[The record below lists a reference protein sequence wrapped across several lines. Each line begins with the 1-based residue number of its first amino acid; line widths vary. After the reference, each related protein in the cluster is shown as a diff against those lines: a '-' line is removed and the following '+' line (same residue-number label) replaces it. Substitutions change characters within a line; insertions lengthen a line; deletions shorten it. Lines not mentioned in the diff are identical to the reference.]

1 MTIEDY
7 LLNHGTEDRKIYNIV
22 KMGRIDKLLEI
33 CPDAETLVAK
43 VKNCKKF
50 GFDIMANIALNN
62 NIEMFDKIIAAYFN
76 EKSEENNR
84 LRREFLLSHQ
94 VGTSPKDY
102 HWFRQYA
109 SVEAQRTISRLTGE
123 PIAFCTP
130 DLQRMVLYNRLSRAW
145 NEAPFLSDPHKK
157 MDNTRLG
164 IAPKGTA
171 ATEFRGYIGGADGKN
186 GLVYNRYTETYPRI
200 RLAYIPKD
208 QPEGTLRCPVMELT
222 DIPFTPGHNDL
233 AEQAFR
239 RMHFPDLWIDDGYF
253 DYLRKLG
260 ATYCDIKENDPV
272 AAASFKNF
280 NENGKFFVLENKR
293 DISHKGNSNEG
304 IDYIGYSSADYICLR
319 TDKPYG
325 EDTVMHELA
334 HDTDRPG
341 DFKNSDLYK
350 FVSTAMA
357 AHPEKSDSRKMAV
370 NETRNFYPASE
381 YETESLARIAQSYLP
396 ARHRDD
402 PLLAATY
409 DIFSIYGQAQLDRDS
424 AIINRIKNCMR
435 LRIPGNVGY
444 QNFEQAVKAKEL
456 YFINQDHH
464 RGISDGILYSSIN
477 TPPPCSETELLRSEQ
492 EFGKAY
498 GKLSAGKNISVE
510 DILIKCIKDEMLAV
524 EKIKSHPEAGKVI
537 LNTDI
542 LSRDNITD
550 PVPLEVMAAHNF
562 TSTVKTSSAMS
573 KMRTPDKLEQQLRI
587 QTDHCRDTL
596 ELLALDSKEGQPL
609 DRSLFCDGIRS
620 TTRALIFANALACR
634 YFPHYEQP
642 KLDINDC
649 LPQADTFNNTGTSQT
664 LQRIQ
669 NLQEN
674 IELINNPDPDLGCSA
689 EIIDNPYSPVKGYIT
704 SGEKSYQKL
713 QKHLQNFENSDERNE
728 EIGYFLETIENQ
740 SPSIKSQQITNLR
753 IMQLLYKDLHP
764 EARTLPP
771 DLRLSSLTPASL
783 KKMAQDKPS
792 QVTQTIRKYAQIC
805 RSRLEKAAEIP
816 SYDTHQR

>member
-7 LLNHGTEDRKIYNIV
+7 LLNHGTEDHRIYNIV

-109 SVEAQRTISRLTGE
+109 SAEAQKTISRLTGE
-123 PIAFCTP
+123 PVASCTP

-145 NEAPFLSDPHKK
+145 NEAAPLSDPHKK
-157 MDNTRLG
+157 MDDTRLG

-208 QPEGTLRCPVMELT
+208 QPEGTLRCQVMELT
-222 DIPFTPGHNDL
+222 DIPFTPGRNDL

-260 ATYCDIKENDPV
+260 ATYCDIKRNDPV

-280 NENGKFFVLENKR
+280 NENGKFFVLENRR
-293 DISHKGNSNEG
+293 DNSRKINLNDG
-304 IDYIGYSSADYICLR
+304 TDYAGYSSADYICLR

-357 AHPEKSDSRKMAV
+357 AHPERSGNRKMAV
-370 NETRNFYPASE
+370 NDTRKFYPASQ
-381 YETESLARIAQSYLP
+381 YETESLARIAESYLP

-409 DIFSIYGQAQLDRDS
+409 DIFSVYGQAQLDRDS

-444 QNFEQAVKAKEL
+444 QNFEQAVKAREL

-464 RGISDGILYSSIN
+464 RGIADGISCSYSD
-477 TPPPCSETELLRSEQ
+477 TPPACSEAELLRSEQ
-492 EFGKAY
+492 EFRKAY
-498 GKLSAGKNISVE
+498 DKLSAGKNISVE
-510 DILIKCIKDEMLAV
+510 DILIKCIKDEMQAV
-524 EKIKSHPEAGKVI
+524 EKIKSHPEAGRII
-537 LNTDI
+537 LNTDT

-562 TSTVKTSSAMS
+562 TSMVKTFSAMA

-587 QTDHCRDTL
+587 QTDHCLDAIDTL
-596 ELLALDSKEGQPL
+596 KQDSKEGLPL

-634 YFPHYEQP
+634 HFPHYEP
-642 KLDINDC
+642 KIDINDC
-649 LPQADTFNNTGTSQT
+649 LPQVDISNDTGTART
-664 LQRIQ
+664 LKRIK

-674 IELINNPDPDLGCSA
+674 IELVNTPDPDLRCSA
-689 EIIDNPYSPVKGYIT
+689 EIIGDPYSPVKGYIT
-704 SGEKSYQKL
+704 SGEKSYQRL
-713 QKHLQNFENSDERNE
+713 QRDLQDTESPDERKM
-728 EIGYFLETIENQ
+728 EIDIFLENIEKQN
-740 SPSIKSQQITNLR
+740 SSIKSQQITNLR

-771 DLRLSSLTPASL
+771 DLQLSSLTPASL
-783 KKMAQDKPS
+783 KKPAKDEPS
-792 QVTQTIRKYAQIC
+792 PVTQTIRKYVQIC
-805 RSRLEKAAEIP
+805 RSRLEKTADIP

>member
-1 MTIEDY
+1 
-7 LLNHGTEDRKIYNIV
+7 
-22 KMGRIDKLLEI
+22 
-33 CPDAETLVAK
+33 
-43 VKNCKKF
+43 
-50 GFDIMANIALNN
+50 
-62 NIEMFDKIIAAYFN
+62 
-76 EKSEENNR
+76 
-84 LRREFLLSHQ
+84 
-94 VGTSPKDY
+94 
-102 HWFRQYA
+102 
-109 SVEAQRTISRLTGE
+109 
-123 PIAFCTP
+123 
-130 DLQRMVLYNRLSRAW
+130 MVLYNRLSRAW
-145 NEAPFLSDPHKK
+145 SEAAPLSDPHKK
-157 MDNTRLG
+157 MDDTRLG

-208 QPEGTLRCPVMELT
+208 QPDGTLRCPVMELT
-222 DIPFTPGHNDL
+222 DIPFTPGRNDL

-293 DISHKGNSNEG
+293 DISHKGNSNKG
-304 IDYIGYSSADYICLR
+304 TDYIGYSSADYICLR

-341 DFKNSDLYK
+341 DFKKSDLYK

-357 AHPEKSDSRKMAV
+357 ANPEKSGSRQMAV
-370 NETRNFYPASE
+370 NETRKFYPASE
-381 YETESLARIAQSYLP
+381 YETESLARIAESCLSV
-396 ARHRDD
+396 RHRDD

-409 DIFSIYGQAQLDRDS
+409 DIFSVYGQAQLDRDS

-435 LRIPGNVGY
+435 LRIPGNIGY
-444 QNFEQAVKAKEL
+444 QNFEQAVKTKEL

-464 RGISDGILYSSIN
+464 RGIADGILYSSVD
-477 TPPPCSETELLRSEQ
+477 TPPACSEAELLRSEQ
-492 EFGKAY
+492 DFRKAY
-498 GKLSAGKNISVE
+498 NELSAEKNISVE
-510 DILIKCIKDEMLAV
+510 DILIKCIKDEMQAV

-537 LNTDI
+537 LSTDT

-550 PVPLEVMAAHNF
+550 PVPLEVIAAHNF
-562 TSTVKTSSAMS
+562 TSTVKTFSAMA

-587 QTDHCRDTL
+587 QTDHCRNTL

-620 TTRALIFANALACR
+620 TTKALICANELAGR
-634 YFPHYEQP
+634 HFPHYEP

-649 LPQADTFNNTGTSQT
+649 LPQTEQLNNTETAQT
-664 LQRIQ
+664 LQRIK

-674 IELINNPDPDLGCSA
+674 IELTNNPDPDLRCSA
-689 EIIDNPYSPVKGYIT
+689 EIIDNPYFSLKRNIT
-704 SGEKSYQKL
+704 RGEQSYQKL
-713 QKHLQNFENSDERNE
+713 QEHIQNAESPDERNE
-728 EIGYFLETIENQ
+728 EISSFLETIENQ
-740 SPSIKSQQITNLR
+740 NPSIKGQQITSLR

-764 EARTLPP
+764 GARTLPP

-783 KKMAQDKPS
+783 NEPAQDKPS
-792 QVTQTIRKYAQIC
+792 PVTQTIRKYVQIC
-805 RSRLEKAAEIP
+805 RSRLEKTADIP

>member
-7 LLNHGTEDRKIYNIV
+7 LLNHGTEDRRMYHIV

-43 VKNCKKF
+43 VKNCEKF

-62 NIEMFDKIIAAYFN
+62 NIEMFDKIMATYFS

-84 LRREFLLSHQ
+84 LRCEFLLSHQ
-94 VGTSPKDY
+94 VDTSPKDY
-102 HWFRQYA
+102 HWFRPYA
-109 SVEAQRTISRLTGE
+109 SVEAQKTISRLTGE
-123 PIAFCTP
+123 PVAYCTP
-130 DLQRMVLYNRLSRAW
+130 NPQKMELYKRLSLAW
-145 NEAPFLSDPHKK
+145 NEAAPMSDPHKK
-157 MDNTRLG
+157 MDSTRLG

-171 ATEFRGYIGGADGKN
+171 ATEFRGYIGGADGKK
-186 GLVYNRYTETYPRI
+186 GLVYNHYTETYPRI
-200 RLAYIPKD
+200 RLAYIPKNQSD
-208 QPEGTLRCPVMELT
+208 GTLLCPVMELT
-222 DIPFTPGHNDL
+222 GIPFTPGRNDL

-253 DYLRKLG
+253 DHLRKLG
-260 ATYCDIKENDPV
+260 ATYCDIKGNDPV

-280 NENGKFFVLENKR
+280 NENGKFFVLENRR
-293 DISHKGNSNEG
+293 DIFSKGNSNEG
-304 IDYIGYSSADYICLR
+304 TDYIGYSSADYICLR

-334 HDTDRPG
+334 HDTDSPG
-341 DFKNSDLYK
+341 DFKRSDLYK

-357 AHPEKSDSRKMAV
+357 AHPEKSKNRQTAV
-370 NETRNFYPASE
+370 YETRNFYPASE
-381 YETESLARIAQSYLP
+381 YETESLARIAESYLP
-396 ARHRDD
+396 VRHRDD

-409 DIFSIYGQAQLDRDS
+409 DIFSVYGQAQLDRDS

-464 RGISDGILYSSIN
+464 RGIADGILYSSIN
-477 TPPPCSETELLRSEQ
+477 TPPPCSETELLRSERD
-492 EFGKAY
+492 FRNAY
-498 GKLSAGKNISVE
+498 GALSSGRIPVE

-550 PVPLEVMAAHNF
+550 PVPLEVIAAHNF
-562 TSTVKTSSAMS
+562 TSTAKTFSAMA

-587 QTDHCRDTL
+587 QTDQCRDTL
-596 ELLALDSKEGQPL
+596 ELLALDSKEGLPL

-620 TTRALIFANALACR
+620 TTKALIFANALACR
-634 YFPHYEQP
+634 HFPHYES
-642 KLDINDC
+642 KLNINDC

-674 IELINNPDPDLGCSA
+674 IELINNPDPDLRCSA
-689 EIIDNPYSPVKGYIT
+689 EIIGDPYSPFKGYIT
-704 SGEKSYQKL
+704 NGEKSYQKL
-713 QKHLQNFENSDERNE
+713 QDHLQNFENSDERNE

-740 SPSIKSQQITNLR
+740 NPSVKRQQITNLR
-753 IMQLLYKDLHP
+753 TMQLLYKDLHP

-771 DLRLSSLTPASL
+771 DLQLSSLTPDSL
-783 KKMAQDKPS
+783 KKTAQDEPS

-805 RSRLEKAAEIP
+805 RSRLEKTAEIP

>member
-7 LLNHGTEDRKIYNIV
+7 LLNHGTEDHRMYHIV

-62 NIEMFDKIIAAYFN
+62 NIEMFDKIMATYFS

-84 LRREFLLSHQ
+84 LRCEFLLSHQ
-94 VGTSPKDY
+94 VGSYPKDY
-102 HWFRQYA
+102 HWFRPYD
-109 SVEAQRTISRLTGE
+109 SVEAQKTISRLTGE
-123 PIAFCTP
+123 PVAYCTP
-130 DLQRMVLYNRLSRAW
+130 NPQKMELYKRLSLAW
-145 NEAPFLSDPHKK
+145 NEAAPMSDPHKK
-157 MDNTRLG
+157 MDGTRLG

-186 GLVYNRYTETYPRI
+186 GLVYNHYTETYPRI

-208 QPEGTLRCPVMELT
+208 QPDGTLRCQVMELT
-222 DIPFTPGHNDL
+222 GIPFTPGRNDL

-253 DYLRKLG
+253 DHLRKLG
-260 ATYCDIKENDPV
+260 ATYCDIKGNDPV

-280 NENGKFFVLENKR
+280 NENGKFFVLENRR

-304 IDYIGYSSADYICLR
+304 SDYIGYSSADYICLR
-319 TDKPYG
+319 TDCHYN
-325 EDTVMHELA
+325 EETVMHELA
-334 HDTDRPG
+334 HDTDKPG

-357 AHPEKSDSRKMAV
+357 AHPERSGSRQTAV
-370 NETRNFYPASE
+370 YETRKFYPASQ
-381 YETESLARIAQSYLP
+381 YETESLARIAESYLP
-396 ARHRDD
+396 AQHRND

-409 DIFSIYGQAQLDRDS
+409 DIFSVYGQAQLDRDS

-464 RGISDGILYSSIN
+464 RGIADGILNSSID
-477 TPPPCSETELLRSEQ
+477 TPPPCSEAELLRSERD
-492 EFGKAY
+492 FRNAY
-498 GKLSAGKNISVE
+498 GTLSSGQNIPVE
-510 DILIKCIKDEMLAV
+510 DILIKCIKDEMRAV
-524 EKIKSHPEAGKVI
+524 EKIKSCPEAGKVI
-537 LNTDI
+537 LNTDT

-550 PVPLEVMAAHNF
+550 PVPLEVMAARNF
-562 TSTVKTSSAMS
+562 TSTAKTFSAMA
-573 KMRTPDKLEQQLRI
+573 KMRTLDKLEKQLQI
-587 QTDHCRDTL
+587 QTDNCRDNL
-596 ELLALDSKEGQPL
+596 EQLTQDSKEGRSL

-620 TTRALIFANALACR
+620 TTKALVFANAVAQH
-634 YFPHYEQP
+634 YFPHYEP

-649 LPQADTFNNTGTSQT
+649 LPQTGLLNNAGTAQT

-674 IELINNPDPDLGCSA
+674 IELINNPDPDLRCPA
-689 EIIDNPYSPVKGYIT
+689 EIIGNPYFSLKSNIT
-704 SGEKSYQKL
+704 TGEKNYQRL
-713 QKHLQNFENSDERNE
+713 QKRLKNAEDSYEQNE
-728 EIGYFLETIENQ
+728 EISDFLETLENQ
-740 SPSIKSQQITNLR
+740 NPAAKGQQITNLR

-764 EARTLPP
+764 EAKTLPL
-771 DLRLSSLTPASL
+771 DLQLSSLTPDSL
-783 KKMAQDKPS
+783 NKPARDEPS

-805 RSRLEKAAEIP
+805 RSRLEKTADIP
-816 SYDTHQR
+816 TYETHQR